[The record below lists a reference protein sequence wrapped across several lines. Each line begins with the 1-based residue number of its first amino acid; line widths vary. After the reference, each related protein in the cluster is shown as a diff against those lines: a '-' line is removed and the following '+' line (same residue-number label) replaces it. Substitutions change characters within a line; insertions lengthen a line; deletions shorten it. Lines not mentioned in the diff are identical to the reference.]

1 MNNNKGFTLIEMLIT
16 MGLVILVIMI
26 SSSAFNT
33 ILKSSSSIIS
43 SEESNIEG
51 VVGLEMFRH
60 DLQQAGFGL
69 PDSFDKPGIVYSEAK
84 VAPASLLNDASTL
97 PAPVPRA
104 IVSIDSINSASD
116 SNSESG
122 VSYNILSGTDYVA
135 IKATTVGRT
144 KASKKWT
151 YLTYSAGV
159 GRNFTDK
166 APNKWPN
173 PEDNITYKE
182 KAIVIKRVYS
192 AAFNPT
198 SMLVY
203 NNNNTGDTS
212 IYWPSNPTVNMND
225 DFNPKISDTSFYLY
239 GVDDGSLGMPFNRAD
254 YFVARPSASNK
265 VPASCAPNTG
275 ILYKAT
281 VNHADGKLFYMPL
294 LDCVADMQVAFGWY
308 YEGSSSPDKI
318 TFSDANGYGSET
330 PLTVSWLLSPSE
342 IKSRLKL
349 IKVYIMAQ
357 DGRKDSNYQ
366 NTNTLGPSNNTYA
379 VVVGEPGPSPASN
392 ISITKAYTAAE
403 LATKG
408 WQNYRWKTYRII
420 VKPINLTN

>member
-16 MGLVILVIMI
+16 MGLVIGVIMI

-33 ILKSSSSIIS
+33 ILKSSSSITA

-69 PDSFDKPGIVYSEAK
+69 PDSFDKPGIVYLEA
-84 VAPASLLNDASTL
+84 AYSPASLLNDATAS
-97 PAPVPRA
+97 PVPRPVA
-104 IVSIDSINSASD
+104 AIDSISGASD
-116 SNSESG
+116 AGSESG
-122 VSYNILSGTDYVA
+122 VTYGVLSGTDYLA

-151 YLTYSAGV
+151 YLTYSAAAG
-159 GRNFTDK
+159 GTFTEK
-166 APNKWPN
+166 KPHTWPN
-173 PEDNITYKE
+173 VEDNFKDRD
-182 KAIVIKRVYS
+182 KVIVVKRVYT
-192 AAFNPT
+192 AALNPA
-198 SMLVY
+198 SMLIY
-203 NNNNTGDTS
+203 NNNNENTDTTA
-212 IYWPSNPTVNMND
+212 YWPNSPTGLMND
-225 DFNPKISDTSFYLY
+225 DFNPKIGESAFYLY
-239 GVDDGSLGMPFNRAD
+239 GVDDSSMRMPFNRAD
-254 YFVARPSASNK
+254 FFVARPSASNK
-265 VPASCAPNTG
+265 VPAVCAPNTG
-275 ILYKAT
+275 ILYKAN
-281 VNHADGKLFYMPL
+281 VNHANGALSYLPI
-294 LDCVADMQVAFGWY
+294 LDCVADMQVVFGWF

-330 PLTVSWLLSPSE
+330 PLAVSWLASPTE
-342 IKSRLKL
+342 IKSRLKF

-392 ISITKAYTAAE
+392 VSITKAYTAAE
-403 LATKG
+403 LSTKG

-420 VKPINLTN
+420 AKPVNLTN